1 MTISPNQKLNRKAM
15 MDDFF
20 DLIFTVM
27 VSFFLLFFL
36 NFTFQNSVENSNK
49 QSLENVADFN
59 RLDSAVNN
67 LRVQLHQGNSLA
79 GKNIPSL
86 IQESKI
92 LGGKVIT
99 SCADYFTK
107 PDCEKDIVAIYEDD
121 DTNKCIWK
129 ESSKNCYTMHIS
141 MAGG

>member
-1 MTISPNQKLNRKAM
+1 MKTTFNHNLNRRAM

-36 NFTFQNSVENSNK
+36 NFTFQGSVETSNK
-49 QSLENVADFN
+49 HAIENIADFN

-67 LRVQLHQGNSLA
+67 LRIQLHEGESIA
-79 GKNIPSL
+79 GKNLTQL
-86 IQESKI
+86 IQNSKI

-99 SCADYFTK
+99 TCEDYSTK
-107 PDCEKDIVAIYEDD
+107 IDCEKDIVAIHEDD
-121 DTNKCIWK
+121 DNNKCIWK
-129 ESSKNCYTMHIS
+129 ESSKNCYTFHIS

>member
-36 NFTFQNSVENSNK
+36 NFTFQNSIENSNK
-49 QSLENVADFN
+49 QALENVADFN
-59 RLDSAVNN
+59 RLDSAANN
-67 LRVQLHQGNSLA
+67 LRVQLHERASLA
-79 GKNIPSL
+79 GKNISSL
-86 IQESKI
+86 IEESKI

-107 PDCEKDIVAIYEDD
+107 LDCEKDIVAIYEDD